1 MSDAFLLTS
10 QSLVLH
16 WAAAV
21 LELLDFSY
29 VADLDL
35 LRTFLRSFA
44 LHLSTITSFE
54 HHLDLRDRLPVW
66 RSKLDS
72 WSDLIQAS
80 MHLKN

>member
-1 MSDAFLLTS
+1 MSDAFLLAS
-10 QSLVLH
+10 HYLVLH

-21 LELLDFSY
+21 LELLDFGY

-35 LRTFLRSFA
+35 LRTFLRISA
-44 LHLSTITSFE
+44 LHLSTITSSE
-54 HHLDLRDRLPVW
+54 HHIDLRDRLPVW

-72 WSDLIQAS
+72 WSDLIQAA